1 MNMTIR
7 THTRGGDSRSPWR
20 VLMVFWLVI
29 FAPWASGSRV
39 AQASRLWACEPDP
52 GHRRDACATL
62 SALPCTDTIPKPQ
75 RLVSICVQGDQLLVQ
90 LVPRERI
97 AAVSAL
103 AADPDISPQWEK
115 ARGIPVT
122 KGSAEELVKLKP
134 DLVLAG
140 AYTTRV
146 TVAALKQLGV
156 RVLELGVANDFD
168 ELRAQIRQVAQS
180 LGEEARGEELV
191 SAMDTRLARLSVGRP
206 PISTRPTALFY
217 FQDGFVPGAHTFAN
231 AILEAAGF
239 RNLGGTFSLGVG
251 ASASTETVI
260 MARPQ
265 YLILARYLEAN
276 PTLTQVSQTQPLFA
290 KLSKETAVLSVSFR
304 HLACP
309 DASNL
314 DLAEYLHQKLTA
326 QLAKEGLR

>member
-1 MNMTIR
+1 M
-7 THTRGGDSRSPWR
+7 
-20 VLMVFWLVI
+20 
-29 FAPWASGSRV
+29 
-39 AQASRLWACEPDP
+39 
-52 GHRRDACATL
+52 
-62 SALPCTDTIPKPQ
+62 
-75 RLVSICVQGDQLLVQ
+75 CVQGDQLLVQ
-90 LVPRERI
+90 LVSRDRI

-115 ARGIPVT
+115 ARGLPVT

-156 RVLELGVANDFD
+156 LVLELGVANNFD
-168 ELRAQIRQVAQS
+168 ELRAQIRLVALN
-180 LGEEARGEELV
+180 LGEEARGEEIV
-191 SAMDTRLARLSVGRP
+191 HAMDARLARLATGMPSA
-206 PISTRPTALFY
+206 SDRPTALFY
-217 FQDGFVPGAHTFAN
+217 FQDGFVPGGHTFAN

-239 RNLGGTFSLGVG
+239 RNLGGAFSLGIG
-251 ASASTETVI
+251 ASASTETVV

-265 YLILARYLEAN
+265 FLILARYLESN
-276 PTLTQVSQTQPLFA
+276 PTLTQVSQTQPLFT
-290 KLSKETAVLSVSFR
+290 KLSKETEVLSVSFR

-314 DLAEYLHQKLTA
+314 DLAEYLHG
-326 QLAKEGLR
+326 QLAARNIKEDLK